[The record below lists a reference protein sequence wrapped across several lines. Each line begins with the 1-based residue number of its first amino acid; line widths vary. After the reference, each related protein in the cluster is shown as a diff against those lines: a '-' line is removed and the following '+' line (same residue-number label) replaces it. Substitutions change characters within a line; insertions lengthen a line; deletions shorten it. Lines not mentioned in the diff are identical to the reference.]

1 MFDNKIIVE
10 DSLCLVSE
18 KNGFS
23 VLARLPYYRG
33 LGLSM
38 IEDISVNVDG
48 HNVKR
53 EDVIFAA
60 RGKEWTL
67 DQLETE
73 YGDRW
78 NFGEKAQVIVK
89 DVQLNPGAHEVTVA
103 VRMRISYLPFV
114 PTTKDTKTLQ
124 LS

>member
-10 DSLCLVSE
+10 DSLRAVPE
-18 KNGFS
+18 KSGFS

-48 HNVKR
+48 QDISRH
-53 EDVIFAA
+53 DVVFAV
-60 RGKEWTL
+60 RGKEWSL

-89 DVQLNPGAHEVTVA
+89 DKLLPPGAHNITVA
-103 VRMRISYLPFV
+103 VRMRISYLPFI

-124 LS
+124 LV